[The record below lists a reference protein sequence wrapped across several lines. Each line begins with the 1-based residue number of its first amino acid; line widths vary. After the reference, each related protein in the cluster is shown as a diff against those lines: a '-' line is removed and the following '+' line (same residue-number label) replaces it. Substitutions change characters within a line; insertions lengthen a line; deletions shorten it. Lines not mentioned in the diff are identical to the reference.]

1 MTLIARRHLQLNHGG
16 VAAGREDTCFVLP
29 EDVPITMNATMMGT
43 IIVANATVSDLADST
58 NATMAAEEFC
68 LDSLYETQVGGL
80 FYIGIIISVISS
92 ASTNF
97 GANVQ
102 KLALTRERR
111 RPLLKQRPMY
121 FIPLWVGGLI
131 LFLASQ
137 AGDAVALNFAPQ
149 SVVQPAGSV
158 ALLANMIFGWW
169 LNNEPIGHLTP
180 VAIVVIIGGVGMIV
194 SFGPKVTV
202 DWNAQEIE
210 NRWSTDI
217 MRAYAAGAGS
227 LTLSLVALLWY
238 YDNKINRAFAKLRA
252 REREAMVPV
261 PLPSPPPSP
270 PGISA
275 KVAPDSLGAGS
286 EASPAAV
293 KPMVS
298 PLDYLSLAEQRLV
311 TVLYPLTASV
321 VGGWTPLLMKQ
332 FTLLATALGRGD
344 PVYLRPVSWAIVL
357 GVICSGVGQ
366 LVCLFKGLRYVEAQ
380 LMVPTFASLFTIC
393 SIVGGAVFFQELQG
407 FCVLRVGLF
416 VLSVVV
422 TMLGVALL
430 YVGRIE
436 AVGASDEGRGGN
448 SVEHRASGAGTGDV
462 IDASRD
468 QRTSFPPAKAGLRKS
483 KLVPFSG
490 LAFPLKSAAI
500 YPAITRTLRV
510 HHLEDTNEVDAV
522 QPGRPRRV
530 RVLSREDTS

>member
-1 MTLIARRHLQLNHGG
+1 
-16 VAAGREDTCFVLP
+16 
-29 EDVPITMNATMMGT
+29 MNATMMGT

-80 FYIGIIISVISS
+80 FYIGIIISVVSS
-92 ASTNF
+92 AATNF

-131 LFLASQ
+131 LFLTSQ

-158 ALLANMIFGWW
+158 ALLANMLFGWW

-238 YDNKINRAFAKLRA
+238 YDKKINRAFARLRA
-252 REREAMVPV
+252 REREALAPARSPSL
-261 PLPSPPPSP
+261 PLSPPTA
-270 PGISA
+270 PGI
-275 KVAPDSLGAGS
+275 S

-344 PVYLRPVSWAIVL
+344 PVYLRPISWVIVL
-357 GVICSGVGQ
+357 GVTCSGVGQ

-393 SIVGGAVFFQELQG
+393 SIVGGIVFFQELQG

-422 TMLGVALL
+422 TMIGVALL

-436 AVGASDEGRGGN
+436 AVGASDEGRGAS

-462 IDASRD
+462 IDAARD
-468 QRTSFPPAKAGLRKS
+468 QRTSCPPAKVALRKS
-483 KLVPFSG
+483 KLVQFSG

-500 YPAITRTLRV
+500 YPAITRSLRV
-510 HHLEDTNEVDAV
+510 HHFEDNIEVDATRPSRPRRIRV
-522 QPGRPRRV
+522 LSPEDNIEVDATRPGRPRRV
-530 RVLSREDTS
+530 REVSREEFP